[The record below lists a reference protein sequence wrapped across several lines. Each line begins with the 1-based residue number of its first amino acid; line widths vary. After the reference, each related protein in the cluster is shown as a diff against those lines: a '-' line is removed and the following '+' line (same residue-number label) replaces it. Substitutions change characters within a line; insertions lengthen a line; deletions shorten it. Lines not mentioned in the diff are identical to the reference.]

1 MTDIKIEDIDLQSIS
16 IEGDNAEIALEIF
29 KTNIDDVNPYNYI
42 SKFIYMAKRWISRE
56 HIQFKRGLKFTGK
69 IFANSKYT
77 VFNRSEMEDNLFKL
91 VAKADQ
97 FKNNIERKIDMPIKD
112 IESIQK
118 LISDISMAF
127 YETDVGELLSQK
139 EKRSLRLNG

>member
-1 MTDIKIEDIDLQSIS
+1 
-16 IEGDNAEIALEIF
+16 
-29 KTNIDDVNPYNYI
+29 
-42 SKFIYMAKRWISRE
+42 
-56 HIQFKRGLKFTGK
+56 
-69 IFANSKYT
+69 
-77 VFNRSEMEDNLFKL
+77 MEDNLFKL